1 MKEANLDWTTRSR
14 IQNKRN
20 SIDPS
25 DLR

>member
-1 MKEANLDWTTRSR
+1 MKEANLDSTTRSR